1 MNLLFTL
8 SLILFFCAVLVGAFA
23 AVGKTTYFQKREKE
37 AGRHFEWSFALD
49 LFVSLTI
56 LVNLTLYVDSWLGKA
71 AIFLFGSAIIT
82 LLEFVKARER
92 MKTRSKS
99 LRNTQW

>member
-23 AVGKTTYFQKREKE
+23 AIGKITYFRQQEEE
-37 AGRHFEWSFALD
+37 AGRYFKWGFALD
-49 LFVSLTI
+49 LFVWLAI

-71 AIFLFGSAIIT
+71 AIFLFGSAIIA

-92 MKTRSKS
+92 MKTRNKS